1 MAAPPKKVGNKRRN
15 VMLTRK
21 VISELIVALLLV
33 SANAFA
39 ESSLDYNS
47 QQQPRQQQSQGQ
59 KNGASR
65 VPPDS
70 AISACSGKSEGA
82 TCEVTGPNGTKQGV
96 CAYTPDNKYYACK
109 PNDMNRSEPL
119 SQR

>member
-1 MAAPPKKVGNKRRN
+1 MLRRK
-15 VMLTRK
+15 M
-21 VISELIVALLLV
+21 ISGLIVGLLLV

-39 ESSLDYNS
+39 ESSLNYNS
-47 QQQPRQQQSQGQ
+47 QQQPGQQQNQGQ

-82 TCEVTGPNGTKQGV
+82 TCVVAGPNGTKQGV

-109 PNDMNRSEPL
+109 PNDMNKLEPL
-119 SQR
+119 PQR